1 MIGKD
6 IFCIVLDIILIV
18 LSVIIFYAAHKI
30 KEEIE
35 YKRKWDELTK
45 K

>member
-6 IFCIVLDIILIV
+6 VFCIILDIILIV
-18 LSVIIFYAAHKI
+18 IAVIIFYAAKKI
-30 KEEIE
+30 KEKIE
-35 YKRKWDELTK
+35 FQRKWDELTK